1 MKVAVYGRTFDK
13 SFLPYIQDFF
23 HNLNQYGFQITV
35 YQEFFDFMV
44 AQYQLQP
51 PVDDFFSG
59 NHDLDKNIDL
69 VISIG
74 GDGTFLDTVSLVR
87 DSNIP
92 VIGINSGKLGFLANI
107 AKEDIADAV
116 EALCYKRYTTE
127 KRTLLQMHSEESIFP
142 DFHFA
147 LNDMTIQKKDSQMI
161 AVHVYLNGSFLNSY
175 WADGLIIAT
184 PTGST
189 AYSLSV
195 GGPIVLPETQNF
207 IISPIS
213 PHNLTVRPIIV
224 SDDSEILLKPEGD
237 GSKYLISMDHHSR
250 VIDKKMTIGI
260 RKADFS
266 MNVLQLNNTN
276 FYTTLRNK
284 LMWGIDKRNYFV

>member
-1 MKVAVYGRTFDK
+1 MKIAVYGRTFDK
-13 SFLPYIQDFF
+13 SFLPYIQEFF
-23 HNLNQYGFQITV
+23 RNLNQYGFQITV
-35 YQEFFDFMV
+35 YQKFFNFM
-44 AQYQLQP
+44 ANQYQLQP
-51 PVDDFFSG
+51 PVDEYFSG
-59 NHDLDKNIDL
+59 YHDLDKNIDL

-107 AKEDIADAV
+107 AKEDISDAV
-116 EALCYKRYTTE
+116 EALFHKRYTTE
-127 KRTLLQMHSEESIFP
+127 KRTLLQMHAEETLFP
-142 DFHFA
+142 DFNFA

-195 GGPIVLPETQNF
+195 GGPIVLPDTQNF
-207 IISPIS
+207 IVSPIS

-224 SDDSEILLKPEGD
+224 SDNSEILLKPAGV
-237 GSKYLISMDHHSR
+237 GSKYLISMDHHSQ
-250 VIDKKMTIGI
+250 VVDKKMNISI
-260 RKADFS
+260 QKAGFS